1 MEALDC
7 RKCEHYS
14 YCDEACIYVEA
25 IANGRTRQRER
36 PIPDDILDRTL
47 QRDYTAELAE
57 LAEDAE
63 ARAEERLE
71 LIRQIPD
78 YRVRLIAASI
88 WVGIPQADIAHI
100 AHISQSQISRIYR
113 GVR

>member
-14 YCDEACIYVEA
+14 YCDEACIYVDTL
-25 IANGRTRQRER
+25 ANGNARQRER
-36 PIPDDILDRTL
+36 PIPNDMLDRTL
-47 QRDYTAELAE
+47 QRDYAAELAE
-57 LAEDAE
+57 LAEDADT
-63 ARAEERLE
+63 RAEERLE

-78 YRVRLIAASI
+78 YRMRMIAACI
-88 WVGIPQADIAHI
+88 WVCIPQANIAQL